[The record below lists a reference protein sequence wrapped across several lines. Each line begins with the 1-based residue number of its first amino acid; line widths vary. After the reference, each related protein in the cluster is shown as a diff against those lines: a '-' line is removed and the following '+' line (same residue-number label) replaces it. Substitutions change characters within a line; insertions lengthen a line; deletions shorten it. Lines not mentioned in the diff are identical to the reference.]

1 LDFDRSDLMMLK
13 IKPNLIGVKS
23 LINASKLT
31 PSLANKVH
39 VCLNK
44 FQMSSSTSDA
54 SLLREASVP
63 NETWT
68 EKTKKLYNDLMDL
81 CKDGKWEKVTSFQN
95 FTADERL
102 FVRAVEE
109 KGKMFEYAMFLNRE
123 EERMRAVVQFGPW
136 LQGPK
141 GAVHGGAI
149 ATVFDSVGGV
159 LTYQLGYRCVTVNLN
174 VNFHG
179 FLPLYTTAECT
190 ACVTKKEGRKVFVE
204 SELKSV
210 DGKTVFDKCSA
221 LWLRMGAPE
230 SETSKE

>member
-1 LDFDRSDLMMLK
+1 M
-13 IKPNLIGVKS
+13 
-23 LINASKLT
+23 
-31 PSLANKVH
+31 
-39 VCLNK
+39 
-44 FQMSSSTSDA
+44 
-54 SLLREASVP
+54 P

-141 GAVHGGAI
+141 G
-149 ATVFDSVGGV
+149 
-159 LTYQLGYRCVTVNLN
+159 
-174 VNFHG
+174 
-179 FLPLYTTAECT
+179 
-190 ACVTKKEGRKVFVE
+190 
-204 SELKSV
+204 
-210 DGKTVFDKCSA
+210 
-221 LWLRMGAPE
+221 
-230 SETSKE
+230 